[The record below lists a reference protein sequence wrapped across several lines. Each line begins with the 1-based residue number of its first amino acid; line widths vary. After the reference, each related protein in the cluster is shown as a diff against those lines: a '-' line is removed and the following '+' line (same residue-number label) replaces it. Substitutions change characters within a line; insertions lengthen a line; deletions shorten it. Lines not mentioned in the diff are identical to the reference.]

1 MVAAG
6 KWAWWLNLRSRTE
19 VERFFNGFDL
29 VEPGLAQVPFW
40 RPDTPPPSRSGE
52 IGFYGGVAR
61 KTG

>member
-1 MVAAG
+1 M
-6 KWAWWLNLRSRTE
+6 NLRSGAE
-19 VERFFNGFDL
+19 VERFFDGFEL

-40 RPDTPPPSRSGE
+40 RPDTPPPTGSDE